1 LGASHPYN
9 PPHGRGG
16 GGISFEVGS
25 VSKVMLSYSQRARVA
40 VAKIKLKTMLKTCE
54 VPSDKIKENK
64 RKGKLF
70 MMKIFP
76 KLLTKMYGGRI
87 QKISGI

>member
-1 LGASHPYN
+1 
-9 PPHGRGG
+9 
-16 GGISFEVGS
+16 
-25 VSKVMLSYSQRARVA
+25 
-40 VAKIKLKTMLKTCE
+40 MLKTCE

-76 KLLTKMYGGRI
+76 KMLPKNVRRKNTEKSPETISQIG
-87 QKISGI
+87 KIRG

>member
-1 LGASHPYN
+1 
-9 PPHGRGG
+9 
-16 GGISFEVGS
+16 
-25 VSKVMLSYSQRARVA
+25 MLSYSQRARVA
-40 VAKIKLKTMLKTCE
+40 VAKIKLRMMLKACE

-76 KLLTKMYGGRI
+76 KMLPKNVRRKNTEKSPAYSCKGKFLIFYKRGVFLRRYH
-87 QKISGI
+87 K